1 LHSFFNGGAPNR
13 YRGLWLGLG
22 LAVLG
27 GVTWWAL
34 VSWPEAPAPGE
45 QARQGTD
52 ARSAAVLQ
60 ALLQAP
66 RPDSAPKPTGLG
78 IQGTVLGPRGLVTGA
93 RVLAT
98 LAVEGE
104 TLSTLPCEA
113 IRTYQLL
120 ECAWDGMGLR
130 VAELVEERRGEAL
143 TLAEAVTAEDG
154 SFVLSGL
161 EPGSYALWVE
171 SVEGAGFQDGV
182 GAGSS
187 SVVLRMGAGV
197 RLSRTVT
204 MPTAATSWGRC
215 PVA

>member
-1 LHSFFNGGAPNR
+1 MHSFFNRGALNR

-27 GVTWWAL
+27 GVAWWAL
-34 VSWPEAPAPGE
+34 VSWPEAPAPGA

-66 RPDSAPKPTGLG
+66 RPDSAPKPTGLT
-78 IQGTVLGPRGLVTGA
+78 IQGTVLGPRGLVAGA

-104 TLSTLPCEA
+104 TLSTLP
-113 IRTYQLL
+113 
-120 ECAWDGMGLR
+120 
-130 VAELVEERRGEAL
+130 ELVEERRGEAL

-197 RLSRTVT
+197 RLSGTVT